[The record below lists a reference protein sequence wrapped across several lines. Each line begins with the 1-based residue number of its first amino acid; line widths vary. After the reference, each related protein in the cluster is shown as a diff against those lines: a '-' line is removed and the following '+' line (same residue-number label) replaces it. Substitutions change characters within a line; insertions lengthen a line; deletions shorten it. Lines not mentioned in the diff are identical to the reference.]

1 MSNKKDAPRE
11 RRVPVRRCVGCM
23 ESKPKAELVR
33 FVVADGTVT
42 PDPKAVLPGRGFYLD
57 RSEECFRKA
66 LKRKAFQRIL
76 KRDFPAEEAEEL
88 LERIRPLF

>member
-1 MSNKKDAPRE
+1 MSNKKGSPEE
-11 RRVPVRRCVGCM
+11 RRVPMRRCVGCM
-23 ESKPKAELVR
+23 ESKPKAELIR
-33 FVVADGTVT
+33 FVATEGTVV

-66 LKRKAFQRIL
+66 LKRKALQRIL
-76 KRDFPAEEAEEL
+76 KRDFPAEEAEAL